1 MSGTQQRA
9 GRSTVPALDAMSQRI
24 LDVIHE
30 RGLGPGDPIPTEPEL
45 VDVLAVSRNSVREA
59 IRPLRA
65 LGIVEVRRGHGT
77 VVAEPSLRALS
88 PSLAFRVIAGSA
100 RSGETAGGA
109 GALAELRHLVEIRE
123 LIEAGAAERL
133 VREVDAATVERL
145 SELCDEMTREG
156 PNPEVDREFHRLLY
170 STVDNPLIGQLVDV
184 FWDAY
189 QDARGVLEAPSKEA
203 AEDTTAKHRRI
214 AEALRN
220 EDAEALRSAMSRH
233 FAEIKQRIDAAAPR

>member
-1 MSGTQQRA
+1 MSGTQQQA
-9 GRSTVPALDAMSQRI
+9 GRSPVRALDAMSQRI

-100 RSGETAGGA
+100 RSGGAAGAA
-109 GALAELRHLVEIRE
+109 GALAELHHLVEIRE

-133 VREVDAATVERL
+133 VREVDAATIERL
-145 SELCDEMTREG
+145 SGLCDEMTREG

-189 QDARGVLEAPSKEA
+189 QDARGVLDAPSKEA

-214 AEALRN
+214 AEALRSG
-220 EDAEALRSAMSRH
+220 DAEALRSAMSRH
-233 FAEIKQRIDAAAPR
+233 FAEIKQRIDAAAHR